1 MRNLRP
7 ISFSV
12 LVLLISVVT
21 INISTNSSSLAS
33 LPLYAQEETPVW
45 EMYTTHDEEFSVSM
59 PTLPGVIRSTK
70 CLDIIC
76 QTRRIDNTYASYS
89 NGVVYYVASYRTSH
103 RPSLEEII
111 GERIRI
117 EDMNSSDTV
126 RGDVKLGNYKGQTFI
141 IIRKE
146 RNSEI
151 LTTFYLTDKHVYE
164 VSAVGGSRNDSAIQ
178 EFFKSFALG
187 NRKGKEIGKGT
198 APTAV
203 VIEPSPKVNTQSPNN
218 GRPVNSGGGDRVGV
232 GGGGGGG
239 PGPGVGGGISG
250 ERTLKPNEVTHKAVI
265 VIKASPEYTEEAR
278 RNAVTGTVTLQMVF
292 TDSGRVTNIRTI
304 SGLPYGLTERAIAA
318 AQKIY
323 FLPAIKDGKRVSQYI
338 RVEYNFNFY

>member
-1 MRNLRP
+1 MRNLRT

-12 LVLLISVVT
+12 LVVLISL
-21 INISTNSSSLAS
+21 IPFDISLNSSSLAS
-33 LPLYAQEETPVW
+33 FPRNAQEETPVW

-76 QTRRIDNTYASYS
+76 QTRRIDNAYASYS
-89 NGVVYYVASYRTSH
+89 NGVVYYVASYRATH

-111 GERIRI
+111 GERIRM

-187 NRKGKEIGKGT
+187 SRKGKEIGTGT

-203 VIEPSPKVNTQSPNN
+203 VIKPSPKVNTQSPNN
-218 GRPVNSGGGDRVGV
+218 GRPVNSGGGDRVG
-232 GGGGGGG
+232 GGGGG
-239 PGPGVGGGISG
+239 GPGVGGGISG

-292 TDSGRVTNIRTI
+292 TDSGRVTNIRTV